1 MSGEPTEVHTPS
13 HVRPGVVRGG
23 RAALPKIALS
33 GGRLIEGF
41 MMTDPSI
48 DVSRPS
54 SARVWNYLLDGKDN
68 FAVDRELGEALRAA
82 NPGIADVARAQ
93 RRFLIQAVTL
103 FAGEVGIR
111 QFLDIGTGLPTAD
124 NTHEVAQR
132 VAPDSRIVYVDN
144 DPLVL
149 VHARALL
156 TSTPEGETAYV
167 DSNVEDP
174 ERILT
179 EAARTLDF
187 SRPVALTMI
196 GILGNVADY
205 AEARSIVTRL
215 LAAVPSGSYLAVSDG
230 TSTSAQSVESQRV
243 AKQSGHP
250 YNLRTPEEITGYF
263 DGLEILEPGVVS
275 TSMWRPQPGTDAQP
289 LDVYCAVGRKP

>member
-1 MSGEPTEVHTPS
+1 MND
-13 HVRPGVVRGG
+13 
-23 RAALPKIALS
+23 PKI
-33 GGRLIEGF
+33 
-41 MMTDPSI
+41 
-48 DVSRPS
+48 DVTRPS
-54 SARVWNYLLDGKDN
+54 SARVWNYLLDGKDH
-68 FAVDRELGEALRAA
+68 FAVDREVGEALRAA
-82 NPGIADVARAQ
+82 NPGIAAVAQSQ
-93 RRFLIQAVTL
+93 RRFLRLAVTL
-103 FAGEVGIR
+103 LAGEVGIR

-132 VAPDSRIVYVDN
+132 VAPESRVVYVDN

-149 VHARALL
+149 AHARALL
-156 TSTPEGETAYV
+156 TSSAEGVTAYI

-174 ERILT
+174 ERILS

-205 AEARSIVTRL
+205 AEARAIVDRL
-215 LAAVPSGSYLAVSDG
+215 LAAVPSGSYLAISDG

-250 YNLRTPEEITGYF
+250 YNLRTPEEIAGYF
-263 DGLEILEPGVVS
+263 DGLELLEPGLVP
-275 TSMWRPQPGTDAQP
+275 TSRWRPEPGTDPAA

>member
-1 MSGEPTEVHTPS
+1 
-13 HVRPGVVRGG
+13 
-23 RAALPKIALS
+23 LS
-33 GGRLIEGF
+33 DGRLIEGF
-41 MMTDPSI
+41 LMTDPDI

-68 FAVDRELGEALRAA
+68 FAVDRELGEALRSA
-82 NPGIADVARAQ
+82 NPGIAAVAQAQ

-156 TSTPEGETAYV
+156 TSSPEGQTAYI

-174 ERILT
+174 ERILA

-187 SRPVALTMI
+187 SKPVALTMI

-205 AEARSIVTRL
+205 AEARSIVERL

-250 YNLRTPEEITGYF
+250 YNLRTPEEIGGYF
-263 DGLEILEPGVVS
+263 EGLELLEPGVVS
-275 TSMWRPQPGTDAQP
+275 TSLWRPRPGTEPEA

>member
-1 MSGEPTEVHTPS
+1 
-13 HVRPGVVRGG
+13 
-23 RAALPKIALS
+23 
-33 GGRLIEGF
+33 
-41 MMTDPSI
+41 MTDPKI
-48 DVSRPS
+48 DSTRPS

-68 FAVDRELGEALRAA
+68 FAVDRELGEALRSA
-82 NPGIADVARAQ
+82 NPGIAGVAQSQ
-93 RRFLIQAVTL
+93 RKFLIQVVTL
-103 FAGEVGIR
+103 LAGEVGIR

-156 TSTPEGETAYV
+156 TSSAEGATAYV

-174 ERILT
+174 ERILN

-187 SRPVALTMI
+187 GKPVALTMI

-205 AEARSIVTRL
+205 AEARSIVERL
-215 LAAVPSGSYLAVSDG
+215 LDAVPSGSYLAVSDG

-243 AKQSGHP
+243 AKEGGHP
-250 YNLRTPEEITGYF
+250 YNLRTPEEIAGYF
-263 DGLEILEPGVVS
+263 EGLELLEPGVVS
-275 TSMWRPQPGTDAQP
+275 TSLWRPEPGTEPEA
-289 LDVYCAVGRKP
+289 LDVYCAVARKP

>member
-1 MSGEPTEVHTPS
+1 
-13 HVRPGVVRGG
+13 
-23 RAALPKIALS
+23 
-33 GGRLIEGF
+33 
-41 MMTDPSI
+41 MTDPDV

-68 FAVDRELGEALRAA
+68 FAVDRELGEALRSA
-82 NPGIADVARAQ
+82 NPGIAAVAQAQ
-93 RRFLIQAVTL
+93 RRFLIQAVTHL
-103 FAGEVGIR
+103 AGEAGIR

-132 VAPDSRIVYVDN
+132 VAPASRIVYVDN

-149 VHARALL
+149 AHARALL
-156 TSTPEGETAYV
+156 TSSDEGRTAYI
-167 DSNVEDP
+167 DSDVENP

-179 EAARTLDF
+179 EAARTLDL

-205 AEARSIVTRL
+205 DEARAIVRRFL
-215 LAAVPSGSYLAVSDG
+215 DAVPPGSYLAVSDG
-230 TSTSAQSVESQRV
+230 TSTSARSVESQRV

-250 YNLRTPEEITGYF
+250 YNLRTPDEIGGYF
-263 DGLEILEPGVVS
+263 EGLELLEPGVVS
-275 TSMWRPQPGTDAQP
+275 TSLWRPRPGTQPEP

>member
-1 MSGEPTEVHTPS
+1 
-13 HVRPGVVRGG
+13 
-23 RAALPKIALS
+23 
-33 GGRLIEGF
+33 
-41 MMTDPSI
+41 MTDPNI

-68 FAVDRELGEALRAA
+68 FAVDRELGEALRSA
-82 NPGIADVARAQ
+82 NPGIAAVAQAQ

-103 FAGEVGIR
+103 LAGEVGIR
-111 QFLDIGTGLPTAD
+111 QFLDIGTGLPTAN

-156 TSTPEGETAYV
+156 TSSAEGRTAYI
-167 DSNVEDP
+167 DSDVEDP
-174 ERILT
+174 ERILR

-187 SRPVALTMI
+187 GQPVALTMI

-205 AEARSIVTRL
+205 AEARSIVGRL
-215 LAAVPSGSYLAVSDG
+215 LDAVPSGSYLAVSDG

-250 YNLRTPEEITGYF
+250 YNLRTPEEIGGYF
-263 DGLEILEPGVVS
+263 QGLELLEPGVVS
-275 TSMWRPQPGTDAQP
+275 TSLWRPEPGTEPEA

>member
-1 MSGEPTEVHTPS
+1 
-13 HVRPGVVRGG
+13 
-23 RAALPKIALS
+23 
-33 GGRLIEGF
+33 
-41 MMTDPSI
+41 MTDPDV

-68 FAVDRELGEALRAA
+68 FAVDRELGEALRSA
-82 NPGIADVARAQ
+82 NPGIAGVARAQ

-103 FAGEVGIR
+103 LAGEMGIR

-132 VAPDSRIVYVDN
+132 VAPESRIVYVDN

-156 TSTPEGETAYV
+156 TSSPEGKTAYI
-167 DSNVEDP
+167 DSDVQNP

-187 SRPVALTMI
+187 GRPVALTMI

-205 AEARSIVTRL
+205 AEARSIVERL

-230 TSTSAQSVESQRV
+230 TSTSAESVESQRV

-250 YNLRTPEEITGYF
+250 YNLRTPEEIGGYF
-263 DGLEILEPGVVS
+263 EGLELLESGVVP
-275 TSMWRPQPGTDAQP
+275 TSQWRPQPGTDPEA

>member
-1 MSGEPTEVHTPS
+1 
-13 HVRPGVVRGG
+13 
-23 RAALPKIALS
+23 
-33 GGRLIEGF
+33 
-41 MMTDPSI
+41 MTDPDI
-48 DVSRPS
+48 DITRPS

-68 FAVDRELGEALRAA
+68 FAVDRELGDALRSA
-82 NPGIADVARAQ
+82 NPGIVAVARSQ
-93 RRFLIQAVTL
+93 RRFLIQAVTHL
-103 FAGEVGIR
+103 AGEVGIR

-132 VAPDSRIVYVDN
+132 VAPESRIVYADN

-149 VHARALL
+149 AHARALL
-156 TSTPEGETAYV
+156 TSSPEGRTAYI
-167 DSNVEDP
+167 DSHVEDP
-174 ERILT
+174 GRILT

-187 SRPVALTMI
+187 TRPVALTMI

-205 AEARSIVTRL
+205 AEARSIVRRL
-215 LAAVPSGSYLAVSDG
+215 LAAMPSGSYLAVSDG

-250 YNLRTPEEITGYF
+250 YNLRTPEEIGGYF
-263 DGLEILEPGVVS
+263 EGLELLEPGVVS
-275 TSMWRPQPGTDAQP
+275 TPLWRPQPGTDPQP

>member
-1 MSGEPTEVHTPS
+1 
-13 HVRPGVVRGG
+13 
-23 RAALPKIALS
+23 
-33 GGRLIEGF
+33 
-41 MMTDPSI
+41 MTDPKI
-48 DVSRPS
+48 DASRPS
-54 SARVWNYLLDGKDN
+54 SARVWNYLLEGKDN
-68 FAVDRELGEALRAA
+68 FAVDRELGEALRSA
-82 NPGIADVARAQ
+82 NPAIAAVAQAQ

-103 FAGEVGIR
+103 FAGEAGIR

-132 VAPDSRIVYVDN
+132 VAPESRVVYVDN

-156 TSTPEGETAYV
+156 TSSSEGQTAYI
-167 DSNVEDP
+167 DSDVEDP
-174 ERILT
+174 ERILDH
-179 EAARTLDF
+179 AGRTLDF
-187 SRPVALTMI
+187 SKPVALTMI

-205 AEARSIVTRL
+205 DQARSIVRRL
-215 LAAVPSGSYLAVSDG
+215 LDAVPSGSFLAVSDG

-250 YNLRTPEEITGYF
+250 YNLRTPEEIAGYF
-263 DGLEILEPGVVS
+263 EGLELLEPGVVP
-275 TSMWRPQPGTDAQP
+275 TSQWRPRAGAEAEF

>member
-1 MSGEPTEVHTPS
+1 
-13 HVRPGVVRGG
+13 
-23 RAALPKIALS
+23 
-33 GGRLIEGF
+33 
-41 MMTDPSI
+41 MTDPNI

-68 FAVDRELGEALRAA
+68 FAVDRELGEALRSA
-82 NPGIADVARAQ
+82 NPGIVAVAQAQ
-93 RRFLIQAVTL
+93 RKFLIQAVTHL
-103 FAGEVGIR
+103 AGEVGIR
-111 QFLDIGTGLPTAD
+111 QFLDIGTGLPTAN
-124 NTHEVAQR
+124 NTHEVAQQ
-132 VAPDSRIVYVDN
+132 VAPESRIVYVDN

-149 VHARALL
+149 AHARALL
-156 TSTPEGETAYV
+156 TSSAEGQTAYI

-174 ERILT
+174 ERILS

-187 SRPVALTMI
+187 SQPVALTMI

-205 AEARSIVTRL
+205 AEARSIVERL

-250 YNLRTPEEITGYF
+250 YNLRTPDEIGGYF
-263 DGLEILEPGVVS
+263 DGLELLEPGVVS
-275 TSMWRPQPGTDAQP
+275 TSLWRPQPGTEPEP

>member
-1 MSGEPTEVHTPS
+1 
-13 HVRPGVVRGG
+13 
-23 RAALPKIALS
+23 
-33 GGRLIEGF
+33 
-41 MMTDPSI
+41 MMTEPSI
-48 DVSRPS
+48 DTSRPS
-54 SARVWNYLLDGKDN
+54 SARVWNYLLNGKDN
-68 FAVDRELGEALRAA
+68 FAVDRDLGEALRVA
-82 NPGIADVARAQ
+82 NPQIVGVAQSQ
-93 RRFLIQAVTL
+93 RRFLKQAVTL
-103 FAGEVGIR
+103 FAGEAGIR

-132 VAPDSRIVYVDN
+132 VAPASKIVYVDN

-156 TSTPEGETAYV
+156 TSSPEGETAYV
-167 DSNVEDP
+167 DSDVQDP
-174 ERILT
+174 ERILR
-179 EAARTLDF
+179 EAAQTLDF
-187 SRPVALTMI
+187 TRPVALTMI

-205 AEARSIVTRL
+205 DEARSIVTRL

-250 YNLRTPEEITGYF
+250 YNLRTPDEIAGYF
-263 DGLEILEPGVVS
+263 EGLDLLEPGVVS
-275 TSMWRPQPGTDAQP
+275 TSLWRPEPGAEAEP